1 MLKSQNVY
9 FWFSP
14 ILFNINLFLN
24 QCSLFMHVRYRK
36 HMTRYFPHVSY
47 PSSLPSC
54 LITSKSQTSPA
65 LLELSISNHTPSPL
79 PLPVYTLSQII
90 KKNKTMI
97 IGSMLN
103 FGKVIKSNALH
114 HCAYLWINSLK
125 FYTAC
130 FLLYDKLRTIT
141 ICWS

>member
-24 QCSLFMHVRYRK
+24 QCSLFMHVRSRK

-65 LLELSISNHTPSPL
+65 LLGLSISNHTPSSL

-114 HCAYLWINSLK
+114 HCIRVYSFKAALLSLRQLN
-125 FYTAC
+125 A
-130 FLLYDKLRTIT
+130 L
-141 ICWS
+141 